1 MDRGAC
7 QATIQGVTIIRQDL
21 ETKPPPTQR
30 KYYLAVKISELK
42 IHCICRE
49 QSPKYNIEW
58 GVEGGKKAYS

>member
-7 QATIQGVTIIRQDL
+7 QATVHGVTRIGQDL
-21 ETKPPPTQR
+21 ATKPSLIQR
-30 KYYLAVKISELK
+30 KYYLTVKISEIK

-58 GVEGGKKAYS
+58 GEERL